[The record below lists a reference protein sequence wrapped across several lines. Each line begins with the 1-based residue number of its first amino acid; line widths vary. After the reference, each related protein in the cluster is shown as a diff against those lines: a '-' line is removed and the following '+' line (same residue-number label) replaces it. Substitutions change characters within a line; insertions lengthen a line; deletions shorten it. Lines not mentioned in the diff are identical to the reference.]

1 MLESTVS
8 FATRFRLAAVIF
20 AMTYPSLL
28 TWIYFTALN
37 DASGPWQRG
46 AFVVGKLIQ
55 FSHLLNTWD
64 SPWPSALLNLPPVM

>member
-1 MLESTVS
+1 MPESPAT

-37 DASGPWQRG
+37 DSSGPW
-46 AFVVGKLIQ
+46 
-55 FSHLLNTWD
+55 H
-64 SPWPSALLNLPPVM
+64 SALAH